1 MRTGGGSM
9 KTCAFALLAF
19 VLAACAAPEASREP
33 ASAADATEPRSKVGT
48 QITQAAT
55 APLSD
60 LNLVNA
66 DIPAVLVA
74 AQKGPYLAP
83 PDQTCASLAA
93 QVTALDAVLGP
104 DLDTQASPSNPG
116 LIERGVGAVGD
127 AAMRAIRGTAEG
139 VVPYRKWVRKLSGA
153 ERFSQQVAA
162 AIAAGT
168 IRRSFLKGLG
178 LAGSC
183 QAPAAPNR

>member
-1 MRTGGGSM
+1 M
-9 KTCAFALLAF
+9 KTCAVPLLAF

-33 ASAADATEPRSKVGT
+33 ASAADASEAQSKVGT

-74 AQKGPYLAP
+74 AQKGPYLP
-83 PDQTCASLAA
+83 PSDQTCAGLAVE
-93 QVTALDAVLGP
+93 VTALDAVLGP
-104 DLDTQASPSNPG
+104 DLDTQALPSNPG
-116 LIERGVGAVGD
+116 LIERGVGAVGK
-127 AAMRAIRGTAEG
+127 AAIGAVRGTAER
-139 VVPYRKWVRKLSGA
+139 VVPYRGWVRKLSGA
-153 ERFSQQVAA
+153 ERYSREVAA

-178 LAGSC
+178 HAGGC
-183 QAPAAPNR
+183 QAPAAPLR